1 MQLGVS
7 LRGADAH
14 TRLAT
19 YLNDHLG
26 GSTGGVEL
34 ARRAARA
41 NRGNPY
47 GQLLERITHEI
58 EEDIDSLRDVMRR
71 LDVGED
77 RFKQA
82 AGWSG
87 EKLGRLKLNGQLL
100 GYSPL
105 SRFVE
110 LEALVLGVS
119 GKLALWLALQRALEQ
134 DPRLA
139 GVDLEALIERAR
151 TQRRELEG
159 ARRQAAVAA
168 LT

>member
-1 MQLGVS
+1 MPVGLS
-7 LRGADAH
+7 IRDADAH

-26 GSTGGVEL
+26 GSMGGVEL

-41 NRGNPY
+41 NRGKPY
-47 GQLLERITHEI
+47 GELLERIVAQI
-58 EEDIDSLRDVMRR
+58 EEDIASLSEVMRR
-71 LDVGED
+71 LGVPED
-77 RFKQA
+77 RFKKA

-105 SRFVE
+105 SRFIE

-119 GKLALWLALQRALEQ
+119 GKLALWLALRRALGE

-139 GVDLEALIERAR
+139 GVDLEDLIQRAR
-151 TQRRELEG
+151 SQRRELED
-159 ARRQAAVAA
+159 ARQQAAVEA